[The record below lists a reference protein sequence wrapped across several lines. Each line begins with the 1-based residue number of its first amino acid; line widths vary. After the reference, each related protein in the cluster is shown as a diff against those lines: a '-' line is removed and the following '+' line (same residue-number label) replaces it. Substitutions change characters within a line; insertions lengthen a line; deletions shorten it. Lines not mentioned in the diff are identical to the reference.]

1 MTEEINRAFSFDR
14 QLLQNGPITLYF
26 QQRMCDLP
34 KVLAASDTIWVK
46 RT

>member
-1 MTEEINRAFSFDR
+1 MTGDVTQYGK
-14 QLLQNGPITLYF
+14 QLELL
-26 QQRMCDLP
+26 CDLP